1 MSGAISLVALGVG
14 YLVYIT
20 ACKEKEGVKI
30 LGQVI
35 GIFVMIAAILCL
47 ICSSMKCM
55 DKGAG
60 YGCHKSGYGKSHCSM
75 KTAQDRCSIKM
86 ASADAAS
93 DKTA

>member
-1 MSGAISLVALGVG
+1 MSGAVSLVALGVG

-55 DKGAG
+55 DKG
-60 YGCHKSGYGKSHCSM
+60 YGCHKGGYGKSHCSM
-75 KTAQDRCSIKM
+75 KMAQDRCAIKM
-86 ASADAAS
+86 ASATAAS
-93 DKTA
+93 EKTA

>member
-1 MSGAISLVALGVG
+1 MSGAVSLVALGVG

-60 YGCHKSGYGKSHCSM
+60 YGCHKSGYGKSACSM
-75 KTAQDRCSIKM
+75 RMSKDQCSVKM
-86 ASADAAS
+86 ASAESAA
-93 DKTA
+93 K